1 MSEATTPRSTSG
13 LSRESEEEGFYHEA
27 ALNAAWTGSRLA
39 VGGLCF
45 LFGSFVFAYFYLRSI
60 NSSGRWMGSG
70 YHAPSMVYG
79 TVIMIAVLLSA
90 GIHYAALQQAKA
102 GKKRLWQ
109 IGALTALLLG
119 VAAIVLQIL
128 ELLFLPFWPGSSGF
142 SSVFTGFYPV
152 LIVVLLVAMIWLET
166 LLARSR
172 FIPAISFVEQPPT
185 YKEAFM
191 VQRFQSSLSGFATV
205 WNFLAVVTVLF
216 WVLFYVMP

>member
-1 MSEATTPRSTSG
+1 MSEATTPPHASG
-13 LSRESEEEGFYHEA
+13 LSREGEEEGFYHEA

-60 NSSGRWMGSG
+60 NSSGRWLGPG
-70 YHAPSMVYG
+70 YHPPSMVYG
-79 TVIMIAVLLSA
+79 TVVMIAVLCSA

-102 GKKRLWQ
+102 GHKRLWQ

-119 VAAIVLQIL
+119 VTAIVLQIL

-152 LIVVLLVAMIWLET
+152 LIVVLLAAMIWLET

-185 YKEAFM
+185 YKEAFV

-216 WVLFYVMP
+216 WILFYVMP

>member
-1 MSEATTPRSTSG
+1 MSEATTPRSASG

-79 TVIMIAVLLSA
+79 TVVMIAVLLSA
-90 GIHYAALQQAKA
+90 GVHYAALQQAKA
-102 GKKRLWQ
+102 GNKRLWQ
-109 IGALTALLLG
+109 IGALAALLLG
-119 VAAIVLQIL
+119 LAAIVLQIL

-185 YKEAFM
+185 YKEAFI